1 MPANLHHIIHVALE
15 RAAAEGY
22 AYLVERFLEVDGINP
37 NFGGN
42 PPPERTIGYDHVD
55 GFSADLKPKFG
66 PPLVSAARG
75 GHSAVVELL
84 LAAVNIDPNAR
95 DQNGTTALCSACK
108 NGHIS
113 IVKQL
118 LARGDVDL
126 NAHGFHGRLTP
137 LTTAC
142 YNNHTEIINLLL
154 SKEGIDVNLQALN
167 GETAL
172 YLALSTGWNRL
183 EAVKLLLEREDIDI
197 NLPKI
202 NGRTPLHQ
210 AIRRRDL
217 SIVKL
222 LLGKKGIDPNVRDNE
237 GYTPLAMA
245 CTGDLC
251 NDTTSIVGLLLSHC
265 NTDPNPVDNN
275 GVSAL
280 TKVIRNDI
288 REFLIRLF
296 KEDHEKN
303 REEIKSL
310 ICAAVRGHQDVP
322 KSWP

>member
-1 MPANLHHIIHVALE
+1 
-15 RAAAEGY
+15 
-22 AYLVERFLEVDGINP
+22 
-37 NFGGN
+37 
-42 PPPERTIGYDHVD
+42 
-55 GFSADLKPKFG
+55 
-66 PPLVSAARG
+66 
-75 GHSAVVELL
+75 LL

-118 LARGDVDL
+118 LARGDVHL
-126 NAHGFHGRLTP
+126 NTHGSHRRLTP
-137 LTTAC
+137 LTAAC
-142 YNNHTEIINLLL
+142 FNNHTEIINLLL
-154 SKEGIDVNLQALN
+154 SKEGIDVNLRRNLD

-172 YLALSTGWNRL
+172 HLTVSWNHL

-197 NLPKI
+197 NLPNI

-210 AIRRRDL
+210 AVRDL
-217 SIVKL
+217 GRNITMVNL
-222 LLGKKGIDPNVRDNE
+222 LLGKKGIDTNVKDNE
-237 GYTPLAMA
+237 GNTPLAMA
-245 CTGDLC
+245 CMGHFFED
-251 NDTTSIVGLLLSHC
+251 NTSIVGLLLSHC

-280 TKVIRNDI
+280 TKVIRNDV
-288 REFLIRLF
+288 RGFLRLF